1 MHKSAKAISISRK
14 GPKPGIFDTN
24 LINGIHMWKEEI
36 CRWKGWEVCHSKK
49 SGHERIIRKHLSS
62 VLQAL

>member
-36 CRWKGWEVCHSKK
+36 CRWKG
-49 SGHERIIRKHLSS
+49 ERFVILKNVVMRES
-62 VLQAL
+62 